1 MKFSKLS
8 YFENEHCEI
17 CTYASGEEMFHHI
30 KVLAPLGRVERIP
43 MYEETLK
50 LNKSAHYFCIVDN
63 SQGHENTL
71 SYDDML
77 FFSKILTNGG
87 ITHFY
92 NAVVTNDDRY
102 ADIVK
107 LTGAVSKMAGITSQ
121 TVPTTSLEQ
130 ADAFIRYKIKETV
143 SDS

>member
-1 MKFSKLS
+1 MKFRKLS
-8 YFENEHCEI
+8 FFQNTHCEI
-17 CTYASGEEMFHHI
+17 ETQAAGEEMFHRI
-30 KVLAPLGRVERIP
+30 KVLAPLGRAERIP
-43 MYEETLK
+43 IYEETLK

-77 FFSKILTNGG
+77 FFSKILTKGG

-92 NAVVTNDDRY
+92 NAVVTNDHRY

-107 LTGAVSKMAGITSQ
+107 LTGAVSKIAGITSQ
-121 TVPTTSLEQ
+121 TVPTTCPEQ
-130 ADAFIRYKIKETV
+130 AEAFIRSKIKEAV
-143 SDS
+143 SNG